1 MSKTSRGVIC
11 LTWIG
16 AFVALVFPRVAAG
29 HRLDEYL
36 QATRISIARDSVA
49 LGIDLTPGVEV
60 GPMIAA
66 LMNQDRDGRI
76 SAAEGQAYANQ
87 LVRDVVLELDGRR
100 QQLSLTRSQF
110 PSIEEMCS
118 GTGTIRIEARAS
130 LSAGAPGQHSLM
142 YTNNHRPDGS
152 VYLVNALVPSSRA
165 IEINGQHR
173 DNLQR
178 GIRVT
183 FNVTSASAASA
194 FLPWLLI
201 VGMAFL
207 AWIVYEYTRMRRR
220 HRHMAANNL
229 ASEPGDRIRLS
240 VTLPN
245 NLTL

>member
-1 MSKTSRGVIC
+1 MSKTRRGASC
-11 LTWIG
+11 LTWIA

-60 GPMIAA
+60 GPLIAG
-66 LMNQDRDGRI
+66 LMNSDRDGRI

-87 LVRDVVLELDGRR
+87 LMRDLVLELEGRR
-100 QQLSLTRSQF
+100 QLLFLTRSQF
-110 PSIEEMCS
+110 PSIEEMRS

-130 LSAGAPGQHSLM
+130 VPAGVPGPHSLT

-165 IEINGQHR
+165 VEITGQHR

-183 FNVTSASAASA
+183 FNVTSAPAASG

-201 VGMAFL
+201 VGMAFS
-207 AWIVYEYTRMRRR
+207 AWIMYGYSRTSRR
-220 HRHMAANNL
+220 HRDIA
-229 ASEPGDRIRLS
+229 GR
-240 VTLPN
+240 
-245 NLTL
+245 